1 MSCLCFNLENTEGES
16 EFRPQTRP
24 RRTPHQDTKY
34 PRSHRGTRLNYIQS
48 GNYKYC
54 KKIKRLIYFEKISSK
69 YIYVIYI
76 DFYKNKTFYTVYTL
90 YCVNYIF
97 LK

>member
-1 MSCLCFNLENTEGES
+1 MSCLCFNLKNTEGES
-16 EFRPQTRP
+16 EFRPQMRP

-34 PRSHRGTRLNYIQS
+34 PCSHRGTRLNYIQS

-54 KKIKRLIYFEKISSK
+54 KKIKLLKYSEK
-69 YIYVIYI
+69 YPQNIYVIYI
-76 DFYKNKTFYTVYTL
+76 DFYKKTFYTVYSR
-90 YCVNYIF
+90 YCVIYIF